1 MESIIALVYK
11 QKEFESDEIG
21 HSIEDPIV
29 EMLFEKVEMVKK
41 VVEARKHTVK
51 AEDWLPMDPAAL
63 KKIPKEKTERVL
75 EHVAPTNREKVKESL
90 TNGSSGNKNSTAES
104 PLNNKMET

>member
-1 MESIIALVYK
+1 MEEIIALVYR
-11 QKEFESDEIG
+11 QKEFESEAIG
-21 HSIEDPIV
+21 HSFEDPII

-51 AEDWLPMDPAAL
+51 AEDWEPMDPGA
-63 KKIPKEKTERVL
+63 KKKPKDKTEKVL
-75 EHVAPTNREKVKESL
+75 EHVAPTNREKVKETL

-104 PLNNKMET
+104 S